1 VPATIYYDSD
11 ADLAVLSGKT
21 IAVIGYGSQG
31 HAQAQNLRDSGLQ
44 VVVAQRPGG
53 PNFDLA
59 KSHGFDPLSVEEA
72 VKQADVVNI
81 LLPDELQGDVYQ
93 TCIKPNLKAGAVL
106 MASHGFNFHFSQ
118 VEPPPGH
125 DILLVA
131 PKGPGH
137 LVRSEYEK
145 GGGVPCL
152 IALGEGASE
161 ETKKIGLAY
170 AKGIG
175 GTRGGVIETTIA
187 EETETDLFGEQAVL
201 CGGVSE
207 LIKAGFDTLV
217 EAGYQPEMAY
227 FECLHEMKLI
237 VDLLYQGGLEYMRYS
252 VSNTA
257 EYGDYTRGSR
267 VITAETRA
275 EMKKILEEIQSG
287 EFARDWILENRA
299 GAAMFK
305 ATRRREREHKLTET
319 GRHLRKMMKWIDSK
333 EV

>member
-1 VPATIYYDSD
+1 MAATMYYDSD
-11 ADLAVLSGKT
+11 ADLGVLAGKT
-21 IAVIGYGSQG
+21 IAIIGYGSQG
-31 HAQAQNLRDSGLQ
+31 HAQAQNLRDSGLD

-53 PNFDLA
+53 PNHALA
-59 KSHGFDPLSVEEA
+59 VSHGFQPLSVEEA
-72 VKQADVVNI
+72 VKRADVVNI
-81 LLPDELQGDVYQ
+81 LLPDELQADVYR
-93 TCIKPNLKAGAVL
+93 TSIRPHLKPGAVL
-106 MASHGFNFHFSQ
+106 MASHGFNFHFGQ

-137 LVRSEYEK
+137 LVRSEYVK

-152 IALGEGASE
+152 IALGPGASP

-207 LIKAGFDTLV
+207 LIKAGYDTLV

-237 VDLLYQGGLEYMRYS
+237 VDLFYQGGLEYMRYS

-257 EYGDYTRGSR
+257 EYGDYTRGKR
-267 VITAETRA
+267 IITEETRR
-275 EMKKILEEIQSG
+275 EMKKILEEIRSG
-287 EFARDWILENRA
+287 QFARDWILENRG

-305 ATRRREREHKLTET
+305 ATRRREREHPIGET
-319 GRHLRKMMKWIDSK
+319 GRRLRRMMKWIDSK

>member
-1 VPATIYYDSD
+1 VAATMYYDAD
-11 ADLAVLSGKT
+11 ADLGVLAGKT
-21 IAVIGYGSQG
+21 IAIVGYGSQG
-31 HAQAQNLRDSGLQ
+31 HAQAQNLRDSGLK

-53 PNFDLA
+53 PNHALA
-59 KSHGFDPLSVEEA
+59 VSHGFQPLSVEEA

-81 LLPDELQGDVYQ
+81 LLPDELQADVYR
-93 TCIKPNLKAGAVL
+93 TSIRPHLKPGAVL
-106 MASHGFNFHFSQ
+106 MASHGFNFHFGQ

-137 LVRSEYEK
+137 LVRSEYVK

-152 IALGEGASE
+152 IALGAGAKPA
-161 ETKKIGLAY
+161 TKQIGLAY

-252 VSNTA
+252 ISNTA
-257 EYGDYTRGSR
+257 EYGDYTRGKR
-267 VITAETRA
+267 IITDQTRA
-275 EMKKILEEIQSG
+275 EMRRILEEIRSG
-287 EFARDWILENRA
+287 QFARDWILENRA

-305 ATRRREREHKLTET
+305 STRRRERQHPLADT
-319 GRHLRKMMKWIDSK
+319 GRQLRRMMKWIDAK